1 MADPDGL
8 AAKAA
13 GAQPVLD
20 PVLALLRARSGH
32 DLRNYK
38 RGTLQ
43 RRIHRRMGL
52 ANQGTLAE
60 YADLLRSNP
69 GEIVALV
76 KDLMISVTG
85 FFRDPGAWV
94 ALDEMVLA
102 PLVAERDADA
112 AIRIWVPACA
122 TREEVYSL
130 AILVVKRARAMHQ
143 PLNLMIFATD

>member
-1 MADPDGL
+1 MADPERL
-8 AAKAA
+8 AVNVP

-20 PVLALLRARSGH
+20 PVLALLRARLGH
-32 DLRNYK
+32 DFRNYK

-76 KDLMISVTG
+76 KDLMISVTA
-85 FFRDPGAWV
+85 FPRPGGVGGA
-94 ALDEMVLA
+94 
-102 PLVAERDADA
+102 
-112 AIRIWVPACA
+112 
-122 TREEVYSL
+122 
-130 AILVVKRARAMHQ
+130 
-143 PLNLMIFATD
+143 